1 MPSWGMCLPP
11 KGLRGRSC
19 CFARV
24 ILDGECVCLYLK
36 TGFSVSCAV
45 FYQLVAMEKSAG
57 AGSSVPLCVSIS
69 GPASCLSLLQM
80 EGHRVPL
87 GTDPFSASRFP
98 WGKGDAFLYA
108 LTQQLDPECL
118 RVLGIVLGLSVQRRR
133 AGAQASPGRILPVCP
148 ITPSLPVPL
157 LHVIP
162 TSEFQGL
169 SLFLLQPWYLLIWNL
184 HSWTSFPLPAAPS
197 PGPGQRRALTQDPSV
212 VKSFLWRLRMSV
224 CPVFLPLI

>member
-1 MPSWGMCLPP
+1 MSLFENW
-11 KGLRGRSC
+11 
-19 CFARV
+19 V
-24 ILDGECVCLYLK
+24 
-36 TGFSVSCAV
+36 
-45 FYQLVAMEKSAG
+45 
-57 AGSSVPLCVSIS
+57 
-69 GPASCLSLLQM
+69 LSLLCSFLSACCHGEVGWGWKLCPPLCQHFWTCQLPAPAPD
-80 EGHRVPL
+80 GGAQSPL

-98 WGKGDAFLYA
+98 WGKGDALLHA

-118 RVLGIVLGLSVQRRR
+118 RVLGIVPGLSVQRRR
-133 AGAQASPGRILPVCP
+133 AGAQASPGRTVCP

-184 HSWTSFPLPAAPS
+184 HSRTSFPLPAAPS
-197 PGPGQRRALTQDPSV
+197 TGPGQRRALTQDPSV

-224 CPVFLPLI
+224 CPVFLSLI